1 MYLYSEKNN
10 KILSN
15 VWGLVQGDC
24 DSVLSSL
31 IESGRKFDLILT
43 DPPYNIGKDFG
54 NESDKLPLDVFLRQ
68 VEKRVDMLKQ
78 LLTDNGSLVW
88 FGIHD
93 YIGFIQVIMYNAG
106 LYYRRMNI
114 WRYENGFSRSKK
126 EPATHYEPFLWFSKN
141 EKKWTYNVDE
151 VRVPYKS
158 TERLKNPVKYKDK
171 DGNLKIWEPN
181 PRGSMRG
188 DVWDY
193 PTLAGKAFEK
203 ERTSHPSQKPESLIS
218 ELIKAF
224 CPMKDGVLSGS
235 ILDPFHGSG
244 TLGVCCEKMNLTGHE
259 IKWLGI
265 ELEKKWNDIAQKRIN
280 FILSNN

>member
-10 KILSN
+10 ENLSD

-43 DPPYNIGKDFG
+43 DPPYNVGKDFG
-54 NESDKLPLDVFLRQ
+54 NESDKLPLDVFLHH
-68 VEKRVDMLKQ
+68 VEKRVGMLKQ

-224 CPMKDGVLSGS
+224 CPMKDGVFFGS

-244 TLGVCCEKMNLTGHE
+244 TLGVCCEKMNLTGHK

-265 ELEKKWNDIAQKRIN
+265 ELEKKWNDIAQKRIDS
-280 FILSNN
+280 I